1 MGLRRRKFVPDVRGQ
16 GKLNFLE
23 DAQRASAHVG
33 SEEQRVEKRVL
44 FVVWGDRKESV
55 VRSAADR
62 IVGTVP
68 GVRLSVIPF
77 SDAQSVVNAAR
88 LIRSEAGM
96 RVLILVDTDHLT
108 SDPET
113 VVELRKLTDIR
124 MRIEVVVFSRE
135 KDWGRRVPTVR
146 TVLDKFKSVLSLEKA
161 AVRPFFVVR
170 RKLLDLVSGS

>member
-1 MGLRRRKFVPDVRGQ
+1 MGLRRRKLIPDVPGQ
-16 GKLNFLE
+16 GELNFLV
-23 DAQRASAHVG
+23 AATPASAHVG
-33 SEEQRVEKRVL
+33 PAEKRVL

-62 IVGTVP
+62 IVGRVS
-68 GVRLSVIPF
+68 GVRLSVMPF

-96 RVLILVDTDHLT
+96 RVILLVDTDHLT
-108 SDPET
+108 SVPET

-124 MRIEVVVFSRE
+124 ERIEVVVFSRE
-135 KDWGRRVPTVR
+135 KDWGRRLPTVR
-146 TVLDKFKSVLSLEKA
+146 SALDKFKSLLSLEKA
-161 AVRPFFVVR
+161 TVRPFFVVR

>member
-1 MGLRRRKFVPDVRGQ
+1 MGLRRRKYLPDIPGQ
-16 GKLNFLE
+16 GELNFAAPVTPTH
-23 DAQRASAHVG
+23 DSP
-33 SEEQRVEKRVL
+33 VEKRVL
-44 FVVWGDRKESV
+44 FVVWGDREESV

-62 IVGTVP
+62 IVGKVP

-96 RVLILVDTDHLT
+96 RAILLVDTDHLT
-108 SDPET
+108 NVPET
-113 VVELRKLTDIR
+113 IVELRKLTDIR

-135 KDWGRRVPTVR
+135 KDWGRRVPTAR

-170 RKLLDLVSGS
+170 RKLLDLIGGS